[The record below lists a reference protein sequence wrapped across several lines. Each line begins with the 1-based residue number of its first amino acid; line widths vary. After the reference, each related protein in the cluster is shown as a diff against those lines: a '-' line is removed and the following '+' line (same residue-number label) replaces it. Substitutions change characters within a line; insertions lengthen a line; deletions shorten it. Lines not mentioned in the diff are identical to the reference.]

1 MKRVR
6 FLSSAS
12 VFIIG
17 LLVIIVFTAGCSSK
31 SGAKYL
37 IGFSQ
42 CNNNEPWRKAMND
55 AAAAEALKHPDI
67 DLAFQDAEQKNDL
80 QVNQV
85 RLLVRQGID
94 LLIISPNE
102 AAPLTPIVEEVYKSG
117 TPVIILDR
125 AILSESYTCFIGAN
139 NREIGKQAGEYAVQL
154 LGGKGK
160 VVEIQGL
167 PGSPPAIDRSEGFHD
182 AIANSPEIEIIHNP
196 VADWLKSK
204 AIDQMKIA
212 LQAQPHIDLVYG
224 HNDPMALGAY
234 LAAKQVG
241 RETEMKFLGIDA
253 LWHEGVQAVIDGQL
267 DATFWYPTCG
277 KEAIEYAAKIL
288 RGEEVPKIVT
298 LPTKL
303 ITKEN
308 AQEFQNELKGASA
321 AQE

>member
-1 MKRVR
+1 MKRDC
-6 FLSSAS
+6 FLSSVR
-12 VFIIG
+12 VFLSG

-241 RETEMKFLGIDA
+241 RETEMKFIGIDA

-277 KEAIEYAAKIL
+277 KEAIEYASKIL

-321 AQE
+321 AKE

>member
-1 MKRVR
+1 MNRYR
-6 FLSSAS
+6 RIQIW
-12 VFIIG
+12 FIAALCLTVAVG
-17 LLVIIVFTAGCSSK
+17 FTAGCASK
-31 SGAKYL
+31 GDAQYL

-55 AAAAEALKHPDI
+55 AAAAEAAKHPEI
-67 DLAFQDAEQKNDL
+67 KLAFQDAEQKND
-80 QVNQV
+80 QQINQV

-102 AAPLTPIVEEVYKSG
+102 AAPLTPVIEEVFKSG
-117 TPVIILDR
+117 TPVVVLDR
-125 AILSESYTCFIGAN
+125 ATLNDSYTCFIGAD
-139 NREIGKQAGEYAVQL
+139 NRAIGKQAGEYVAKL
-154 LGGKGK
+154 LNGKGK
-160 VVEIQGL
+160 IVEIQGL
-167 PGSPPAIDRSEGFHD
+167 PGSPPAIDRSEGFHE
-182 AIANSPEIEIIHNP
+182 AIANLPEIQIIHNP

-212 LQAQPHIDLVYG
+212 LQAQPIIDLVYG

-241 RETEMKFLGIDA
+241 REKEMKFIGIDA

-277 KEAIEYAAKIL
+277 KEAIEYAVKIL
-288 RGEEVPKIVT
+288 KGEEVPKKVT

-303 ITKEN
+303 VTKES
-308 AQEFQNELKGASA
+308 AQEFQNELKAASA
-321 AQE
+321 S